1 MKPLLLTYLLLLF
14 STVLAT
20 SALRILP
27 QQPYPTLLSR
37 RRLLPRNL
45 HIPTNLNP
53 IPPRYSLSDDDRL
66 LLQPANMGNKPS
78 RPAADGS
85 TSAKSSSKSPL
96 HVSDILS
103 KTREI
108 NVFSSLTRDIESIS
122 ARLNDGSQNTTVL
135 APLNSAIQS
144 LPRKPWEDPQDYE
157 QFGREQAY
165 AGAEGE
171 GRAQRNLRRF
181 VEAHM
186 VPVTPW
192 GEGEAGKVKTVG
204 GGEVRWEKKGGKIF
218 IQPGNVEVQKIAKK
232 VSNGEVWILKG
243 IINYV

>member
-1 MKPLLLTYLLLLF
+1 MKPLLLSYLLFLF
-14 STVLAT
+14 SIVLST
-20 SALRILP
+20 TALRILP
-27 QQPYPTLLSR
+27 QQPYPTLISR

-66 LLQPANMGNKPS
+66 LLQPPNMGNKPS
-78 RPAADGS
+78 RPATD
-85 TSAKSSSKSPL
+85 KSSKPSKSPL

-108 NVFSSLTRDIESIS
+108 NIFSSLTRDIESIS

-192 GEGEAGKVKTVG
+192 GEGEAGKVRTVG
-204 GGEVRWEKKGGKIF
+204 GGEVRWEKRGGKIF